1 MTAIPIPGSSCAAAA
16 TAAESRYRIDGP
28 IAPSRG
34 ARVVALDAGAAEA
47 TAHVAAGEWAGAR
60 FLTCDPAANGLVLL
74 GVGGTPVDLADQ
86 LDHADVVVMIA
97 SADSA
102 AGCASAL
109 GRACWERGI
118 MTAGLVLGDGLQAQ
132 QAVAALRP
140 HARVLLPAA
149 DESDVTELLSAL
161 RA

>member
-1 MTAIPIPGSSCAAAA
+1 MTATPILANSCAVAA
-16 TAAESRYRIDGP
+16 TAAEARHRIDVP

-47 TAHVAAGEWAGAR
+47 ASRVAAQEWASAR
-60 FLTCDPAANGLVLL
+60 FLTCNPGAQGLALL
-74 GVGGTPVDLADQ
+74 GVGGAPVDLSEQ
-86 LDHADVVVMIA
+86 LDHADVVVMVA

-102 AGCASAL
+102 AACASAL

>member
-1 MTAIPIPGSSCAAAA
+1 MAAIPLLGSSCAVAA
-16 TAAESRYRIDGP
+16 TAAESRYRIDVP

-47 TAHVAAGEWAGAR
+47 TSRVAAGQWAGAR
-60 FLTCDPAANGLVLL
+60 FLTCDPAAAGLALL
-74 GVGGTPVDLADQ
+74 GVGGAPVDLADQ
-86 LDHADVVVMIA
+86 LDRADVVVMIA

-102 AGCASAL
+102 AACASAL

-118 MTAGLVLGDGLQAQ
+118 MTAGVVLGDGLQAQ